1 MQTYM
6 GRPKRLYPHGKYR
19 LRTPKQIEADKLYPL
34 DLEYT
39 WDRQVI
45 RRTTN
50 IIVKESD
57 WNQNGDNGRGEIRAS
72 YGPEYKRLNK
82 MLQSRV
88 EHIDSLLAE
97 YNEQHPFQ
105 ITAEVV
111 SALLADKPLTRKDQ
125 GRDFV
130 EFTIERLA
138 SDYSRNRI
146 GRSRFE
152 NGKSGMNIFREFLR
166 STKKG
171 SYRPD
176 SIYVGEITPELIDS
190 YIEWRRE
197 VKNNSDATINHALTP
212 ILKACSYASDM
223 NLIDPNINA
232 RIQDMRIITKVSLS
246 DEEAEFDGK
255 SLSTE
260 EMKALLDY
268 YEKCQE
274 PRRKEF
280 LEMFFFAFHACGL
293 RVVDVMTLQ
302 WGHINFDKKELRKIM
317 IKTNKRHVIPLSD
330 PAIRILRH
338 WQEKR
343 PDSKFVFDLVK
354 EDLELDDAEALYKA
368 RNNAT
373 RCINQSLNVAGE
385 KIGLNFSLTMHVAR
399 HTFAIVALNKGLS
412 MTVVSRL
419 LGHGSTD
426 ITEKVYAKFLPET
439 LAAEVAKISP
449 ELNQFTPIIQK

>member
-1 MQTYM
+1 M
-6 GRPKRLYPHGKYR
+6 GRTKRQYPLGKYR
-19 LRTPKQIEADKLYPL
+19 LRLPRVPESGKAYPL

-39 WDRQVI
+39 WNRQIYRKSVNIVI
-45 RRTTN
+45 N
-50 IIVKESD
+50 PSD
-57 WNQNGDNGRGEIRAS
+57 WNQEGNHGRGEVRAS
-72 YGPEYKRLNK
+72 YGSEYKRVNAFLLEK
-82 MLQSRV
+82 V
-88 EHIDSLLAE
+88 ESTDLKLAE
-97 YNEQHPFQ
+97 YNQKHPNQ
-105 ITAEVV
+105 INGEVITGF
-111 SALLADKPLTRKDQ
+111 LQDKPLSCVDQ
-125 GRDFV
+125 GKDLG
-130 EFTIERLA
+130 EFTMERLN

-146 GRSRFE
+146 GKSRYE

-166 STKKG
+166 STKRG
-171 SYRPD
+171 TYRPD
-176 SIYVGEITPELIDS
+176 SIYVSEITPDLLES
-190 YIEWRRE
+190 YIEWRRD
-197 VKNNSDATINHALTP
+197 VKQNSDPTINHALTP
-212 ILKACSYASDM
+212 ILKACAYAKD
-223 NLIDPNINA
+223 LGYIDADINA
-232 RIQDMRIITKVSLS
+232 RIQDMRIVTKVSLS

-255 SLSTE
+255 SLTTDQ
-260 EMKALLDY
+260 MKDLLKY

-302 WGHINFDKKELRKIM
+302 WSHINFDKKELRKIM

-343 PDSKFVFDLVK
+343 PDSKYVFNLVK
-354 EDLELDDAEALYKA
+354 EDLDLDNAEELYRC

-373 RCINQSLNVAGE
+373 KCINQSLNVVGE
-385 KIGLNFSLTMHVAR
+385 QLGLDFSLSMHVAR

-426 ITEKVYAKFLPET
+426 ITEKVYAKYLPET
-439 LAAEVAKISP
+439 LAAEVARISP
-449 ELNQFTPIIQK
+449 ELNQFVPTIQ

>member
-1 MQTYM
+1 M

-19 LRTPKQIEADKLYPL
+19 LRTPKQIEPDTPYPV
-34 DLEYT
+34 DIEYT
-39 WDRQVI
+39 WGRQVI
-45 RRTTN
+45 RKSTN
-50 IIVKESD
+50 ILVKEAN
-57 WNQNGDNGRGEIRAS
+57 WNPNGNNGRGEVRATH
-72 YGPEYKRLNK
+72 GPEYKRLNK
-82 MLQSRV
+82 MLLSRV
-88 EHIDSLLAE
+88 EHIDTLLAE
-97 YNEQHPFQ
+97 YHEQHPFQ
-105 ITAEVV
+105 ITAEVI
-111 SALLADKPLTRKDQ
+111 SCLMAEKPLTRKDQ

-130 EFTIERLA
+130 EFTIERLT

-146 GRSRFE
+146 GRSRLE

-171 SYRPD
+171 TYRPD
-176 SIYVGEITPELIDS
+176 SIYLGEITPELIDS

-197 VKNNSDATINHALTP
+197 VKNNTDATINHALTP
-212 ILKACSYASDM
+212 ILKACSFASDLD
-223 NLIDPNINA
+223 LIDPNINS

-317 IKTNKRHVIPLSD
+317 IKTNKRHVIPLSE

-338 WQEKR
+338 WQQKR

-354 EDLELDDAEALYKA
+354 EDLDLDDAEALYRS

-373 RCINQSLNVAGE
+373 RCINQSLNVVGE

-412 MTVVSRL
+412 MSVVSRL